1 MTKSPQSSNLPA
13 DPIAPVDPI
22 AFHQE
27 FRLGLVVYGG
37 IALAIYM
44 NGVCREF
51 YNAVRG
57 RGLYKLLK
65 VVTDSDIIV
74 DVISGTSAGG
84 INGVLLSYA
93 LTNSNEKDAV
103 DFKNFADLW
112 RNSGDISKL
121 LRTPDEQKAVNKTA
135 VESLL
140 NGEDYYQS
148 QLAEAFKR
156 KAEPVPASTH
166 ECFSKSAELDL
177 FVTGTDLLGKVY
189 KAFDN
194 TGQLIE
200 VKDHRTVFLLKHR
213 EGRKHPFKMA
223 DPVISQALAKLCRIT
238 SCFPIAFPVVT
249 VKLVDRIQAR
259 DPEQASRRRE
269 RQKQQEKDNSY
280 REYEW
285 DEWLVEWGSL
295 IDRELP
301 PIEKTLQGR
310 QLHFTDGGVLDNRP
324 FSYTIQ
330 EIYNRI
336 TYRPVERRLFYI
348 DPSPDQFLNS
358 PKFNAM
364 KRPTIWQTAID
375 SLVSMPH
382 YESIANDLQEIKD
395 RNKRVL
401 RYRFLRATAE
411 SSAERTVN
419 QLALRPEESV
429 LDGLKRQAIAHA
441 TQTQAVD
448 PQAEAPVT
456 PEQKYLRCRLV
467 GLRDRVLPLVL
478 SLDRF
483 ANPDNQNRQEM
494 LEEASQLLAQ
504 YITDQ
509 GERKAR
515 EDFLHSI
522 GKEIRNLDI
531 EYALRKH
538 FFLLEKICQITGQ
551 SESHE
556 AHQQQTE
563 LAQKIGTQIELLQ
576 VIQAGLDYL
585 LKSEPVTQKFGQ
597 LIQSAKHSTTQ
608 PETAQPMA
616 ALMGAVPL
624 AERRSARKTIYN
636 FLLCLHR
643 FLLDSK
649 EPPAMMP
656 RSDSFKDWFQPPFS
670 IEQNKDILEALKDR
684 TDRLA
689 QDPDWLKVNEQ
700 EQPAQHLSILQYECK
715 TDEQRDEENDSDRY
729 RSILRVVEV
738 ASEKLILQSDLSPDS
753 KHKLKIL
760 FQSFRLI
767 DEEVYAYE
775 YLSDIQAK
783 EQIEIVRI
791 SPIDAQKGFG
801 YGKGLDDKLA
811 GDQLGA
817 FGGFFKKSWRSNDIL
832 WGRLDGVNRLVD
844 ALITPESLKHLPDF
858 LARRIVRQPDEL
870 DGAYSQR
877 QAAYLEALIAE
888 TLPAAVLTERT
899 EILSKL
905 LQFSN
910 LSPNTTLTEKD
921 LERLVFDL
929 QGLLVQ
935 AEHRAIVRDELG
947 TVLEDAIDEQLNWNQ
962 QKVSP
967 KQHKDFDKTL
977 KQLHYDPVSIPATAS
992 GEQIRMLGQLN
1003 QLIQTLVDPKLL
1015 AGVAT
1020 LLQRNAQTESE
1031 RSPSFR
1037 HLHTTQPQ
1045 GAGKDA
1051 HKPSEVYLNHLLQ
1064 TAFPN
1069 SLKHNDSD
1077 RQNLIEYP
1085 LTLAKTNAKA
1095 RSVDDLYIFLNRLL
1109 VASRTELSKSGSQ
1122 SEVSKAFEQI
1132 SRQLKQMLDKLQP
1145 TYSPTI
1151 GYFDRAIT
1159 PFVASELARAST
1171 RQIRERRQEEDYF
1184 RNQYRVGS
1192 ERLSEGVP
1200 SLILQNL
1207 AARTG
1212 LVLRD
1217 IVASK
1222 PTGDR
1227 FRPSLVYRFANSLL
1241 ELFYWSVWLRS
1252 PKNFQVGRIPVVGRI
1267 LIELLFPLGAV
1278 VLTVILVTQL
1288 TRFILIIVV
1297 SIMILALLYIIR
1309 SKLFR

>member
-1 MTKSPQSSNLPA
+1 MTKSPQSTDLPI
-13 DPIAPVDPI
+13 DVPM
-22 AFHQE
+22 FHQE

-93 LTNSNEKDAV
+93 LTNSNESRVV
-103 DFKNFADLW
+103 DFKHFADLW
-112 RNSGDISKL
+112 RDSGDIGRL
-121 LRTPDEQKAVNKTA
+121 LRTANEQKAIAGTP

-140 NGEDYYQS
+140 NGEEYYQS
-148 QLAEAFKR
+148 QLAKAFKR
-156 KAEPVPASTH
+156 GDEPAPAG
-166 ECFSKSAELDL
+166 ECFSKSTELDL

-213 EGRKHPFKMA
+213 EGRKHPFELA
-223 DPVISQALAKLCRIT
+223 SPVISQALAKLCRIT
-238 SCFPIAFPVVT
+238 SCFPVAFPVVT
-249 VKLVDRIQAR
+249 VKLVERIQDG
-259 DPEQASRRRE
+259 DPEEIDKRRE
-269 RQKQQEKDNSY
+269 RAKQEEKDKQY
-280 REYEW
+280 QDYKV

-301 PIEKTLQGR
+301 LIEKTLHGR

-324 FSYTIQ
+324 FSYTVQ
-330 EIYNRI
+330 EIYNRVA
-336 TYRPVERRLFYI
+336 YRPVERRLFYI

-364 KRPTIWQTAID
+364 ERPTIWKTAID
-375 SLVSMPH
+375 ALVGMPH

-411 SSAERTVN
+411 SGAEQVVK
-419 QLALRPEESV
+419 QLALRPEETA
-429 LDGLKRQAIAHA
+429 DGLKRRSIA
-441 TQTQAVD
+441 QTQSLQAQAKSQAD
-448 PQAEAPVT
+448 PQTETPAT

-483 ANPDNQNRQEM
+483 ANPDDQDRQGM
-494 LEEASQLLAQ
+494 LEEVAKLLTQ

-509 GERKAR
+509 KARKDR
-515 EDFLHSI
+515 EDFLHKL
-522 GKEIRNLDI
+522 GKEVRNLDV

-538 FFLLEKICQITGQ
+538 FFLLEKICQLTGKSRD
-551 SESHE
+551 SETHKR
-556 AHQQQTE
+556 QIE
-563 LAQKIGTQIELLQ
+563 LAQKIGAQIELLQ
-576 VIQAGLDYL
+576 VIQAGLEYM
-585 LKSEPVTQKFGQ
+585 LKSKPVTERFSK
-597 LIQSAKHSTTQ
+597 LIQEARTEAVQ
-608 PETAQPMA
+608 PIAT
-616 ALMGAVPL
+616 LMEDVSPE
-624 AERRSARKTIYN
+624 ERRSARENIYK

-649 EPPAMMP
+649 EPPGILSHPDLSRPDARETLLQLP
-656 RSDSFKDWFQPPFS
+656 LS
-670 IEQNKDILEALKDR
+670 IAQNKEILSQLKAR
-684 TDRLA
+684 ANKLEKEQIWLNLA
-689 QDPDWLKVNEQ
+689 DLDS
-700 EQPAQHLSILQYECK
+700 SILQYECK
-715 TDEQRDEENDSDRY
+715 TDRQRDEENDSDRY
-729 RSILRVVEV
+729 RSILRIVEV
-738 ASEKLILQSDLSPDS
+738 ASEDLISSCDLEIKDELQRS
-753 KHKLKIL
+753 

-801 YGKGLDDKLA
+801 YGKGLDEKLA

-832 WGRLDGVNRLVD
+832 WGRLDGVNRIVD
-844 ALITPESLKHLPDF
+844 ALITPESLKNLSHF
-858 LARRIVRQPDEL
+858 LARQIVQQPDE
-870 DGAYSQR
+870 AIE
-877 QAAYLEALIAE
+877 AYLKRQTDYLVGLLAE
-888 TLPAAVLTERT
+888 TLPAATELERA
-899 EILSKL
+899 EILANL
-905 LQFSN
+905 LPFAN
-910 LSPNTTLTEKD
+910 LNPSTTLKEIE
-921 LERLVFDL
+921 LAGLVAKL
-929 QGLLVQ
+929 QDLLVR
-935 AEHRAIVRDELG
+935 AEHRAIVQSELG

-962 QKVSP
+962 QKVRP
-967 KQHKDFDKTL
+967 QRRKEFEKTL
-977 KQLHYDPVSIPATAS
+977 KQLNYNPVSIPATAS
-992 GEQIRMLGQLN
+992 EQQMRMLGQLN
-1003 QLIQTLVDPKLL
+1003 QLIQSLVDPRLL
-1015 AGVAT
+1015 AGVAA
-1020 LLQRNAQTESE
+1020 LLQANAQKEQVHIIDHL
-1031 RSPSFR
+1031 RSLSD
-1037 HLHTTQPQ
+1037 TQRDTQRDIPPQ
-1045 GAGKDA
+1045 HPGKDA
-1051 HKPSEVYLNHLLQ
+1051 HKQSEQYLDYLLQ

-1069 SLKHNDSD
+1069 SLKLSDSD
-1077 RQNLIEYP
+1077 RQNLIHYP
-1085 LTLAKTNAKA
+1085 LTLAKTK
-1095 RSVDDLYIFLNRLL
+1095 SVDDLYVFLNRIL
-1109 VASRTELSKSGSQ
+1109 VASRVELNKSGSGTA
-1122 SEVSKAFEQI
+1122 VGTAFKDI
-1132 SRQLKQMLDKLQP
+1132 SDQLKTMLDQLQP
-1145 TYSPTI
+1145 TYSSTV

-1159 PFVASELARAST
+1159 PFVASEMARAST
-1171 RQIRERRQEEDYF
+1171 RQIREQQQEDDYF
-1184 RNQYRVGS
+1184 RNQYRIGS
-1192 ERLSEGVP
+1192 EKLTDGVP
-1200 SLILQNL
+1200 LLILQNL

-1227 FRPSLVYRFANSLL
+1227 VRPSLVYRFGNSLL
-1241 ELFYWSVWLRS
+1241 QLFYWSVWLRS
-1252 PKNFQVGRIPVVGRI
+1252 PKSFQVGRIPLAGV
-1267 LIELLFPLGAV
+1267 LIELLFPIGAV
-1278 VLTVILVTQL
+1278 VLTLILVTQL
-1288 TRFILIIVV
+1288 PPLVLILAV
-1297 SIMILALLYIIR
+1297 SIMILALLYMIR

>member
-1 MTKSPQSSNLPA
+1 MTKSPQSTNLPL
-13 DPIAPVDPI
+13 DLPT
-22 AFHQE
+22 FHQE

-93 LTNSNEKDAV
+93 LTNSDENTVV
-103 DFKNFADLW
+103 DFKHFADLW
-112 RNSGDISKL
+112 RDSGDIGRL
-121 LRTPDEQKAVNKTA
+121 LRTANEAKAVSGNP

-148 QLAEAFKR
+148 QLAKAFQR
-156 KAEPVPASTH
+156 TAEPAPAG
-166 ECFSKSAELDL
+166 ECFSKSTELDL

-200 VKDHRTVFLLKHR
+200 VKDHRTVFLLKYR
-213 EGRKHPFKMA
+213 EGRKHPFQMA
-223 DPVISQALAKLCRIT
+223 NPVISQALAKLCRIT

-249 VKLVDRIQAR
+249 VKLVDRAQDR
-259 DPEQASRRRE
+259 DPETEKAAKLAERR
-269 RQKQQEKDNSY
+269 KQEEKDKQY
-280 REYEW
+280 RDYEA
-285 DEWLVEWGSL
+285 DEWLVEWGGL

-324 FSYTIQ
+324 FSYTVQ

-336 TYRPVERRLFYI
+336 AYRPVERRLFYI

-364 KRPTIWQTAID
+364 ERPTIWQTAID

-382 YESIANDLQEIKD
+382 YESIANDLEEIKD

-401 RYRFLRATAE
+401 RYRFLRDTAE
-411 SSAERTVN
+411 SSAELVVN
-419 QLALRPEESV
+419 QLGLRPEESV
-429 LDGLKRQAIAHA
+429 RDGLKRRSI
-441 TQTQAVD
+441 TQTQNIQSQSAQSRAGIQPEIQPAD
-448 PQAEAPVT
+448 QPETPAT

-483 ANPDNQNRQEM
+483 ANPDNQNRQKM
-494 LEEASQLLAQ
+494 LEEASRLLAQ

-509 GERKAR
+509 GARKAR
-515 EDFLHSI
+515 ENFLHAI

-538 FFLLEKICQITGQ
+538 FFLLEKICQVAGQ
-551 SESHE
+551 RDNPRN
-556 AHQQQTE
+556 HQSQTE
-563 LAQKIGTQIELLQ
+563 LAQKIGAQIELLQ
-576 VIQAGLDYL
+576 VIQAGLDYM
-585 LKSEPVTQKFGQ
+585 LKSKPVTEQFGK
-597 LIQSAKHSTTQ
+597 LIQAAQTEVAK
-608 PETAQPMA
+608 PLADLLA
-616 ALMGAVPL
+616 AVPME
-624 AERRSARKTIYN
+624 ERRSARQTIYN
-636 FLLCLHR
+636 FLLSLHR

-649 EPPAMMP
+649 EPPAALP
-656 RSDSFKDWFQPPFS
+656 RSDSFDQTWFQPPLP
-670 IEQNKDILEALKDR
+670 IAHNKEMLELLKNR
-684 TDRLA
+684 ADRLA
-689 QDPDWLKVNEQ
+689 QEPSWLNLVDRDPVVLHQ
-700 EQPAQHLSILQYECK
+700 SILQYRCQS
-715 TDEQRDEENDSDRY
+715 DQQRDEENDSDRY
-729 RSILRVVEV
+729 RSILSKVEV
-738 ASEKLILQSDLSPDS
+738 ASEALITGCDLDPDIKAKLLR
-753 KHKLKIL
+753 L

-783 EQIEIVRI
+783 EQIEIIRI

-832 WGRLDGVNRLVD
+832 WGRLDGVNRIVD

-858 LARRIVRQPDEL
+858 LARQIGQRSDEPL
-870 DGAYSQR
+870 EAHLNR
-877 QAAYLEALIAE
+877 QADYLKELIAE
-888 TLPAAVLTERT
+888 TLPAADSAERT
-899 EILSKL
+899 EILANL
-905 LQFSN
+905 LQFTN
-910 LSPNTTLTEKD
+910 PGANTTLTERD
-921 LERLVFDL
+921 LADLVVKL
-929 QGLLVQ
+929 QGLLVR
-935 AEHRAIVRDELG
+935 AEHRAIVRSELG

-962 QKVSP
+962 QKVRP
-967 KQHKDFDKTL
+967 RQHKEFDKTL
-977 KQLHYDPVSIPATAS
+977 KHLNYNPVSIPVTAS

-1003 QLIQTLVDPKLL
+1003 QLIQSLVDPKLL

-1020 LLQRNAQTESE
+1020 LLQTNAQAE
-1031 RSPSFR
+1031 RPQIDRVLSRSNM
-1037 HLHTTQPQ
+1037 QPPTP
-1045 GAGKDA
+1045 GKDA
-1051 HKPSEVYLNHLLQ
+1051 HKQSERYLNYLLQ

-1069 SLKHNDSD
+1069 SLQLNDSD

-1085 LTLAKTNAKA
+1085 LTLAKTK
-1095 RSVDDLYIFLNRLL
+1095 SVDDLYVFLNRLL
-1109 VASRTELSKSGSQ
+1109 VASRTELSNTRDNPQVG
-1122 SEVSKAFEQI
+1122 KAFEEI
-1132 SRQLKQMLDKLQP
+1132 SHQLRKMLDQLQP
-1145 TYSPTI
+1145 TYSPTV
-1151 GYFDRAIT
+1151 GYFDRTLT
-1159 PFVASELARAST
+1159 PFVASEMARIST
-1171 RQIRERRQEEDYF
+1171 RQIRERQQEEDYF

-1192 ERLSEGVP
+1192 ESLSDGVP
-1200 SLILQNL
+1200 PLILQNL

-1227 FRPSLVYRFANSLL
+1227 FRPSLVYRFVNSLL

-1252 PKNFQVGRIPVVGRI
+1252 PKNFQVGRAPLVRI
-1267 LIELLFPLGAV
+1267 LIELLFPIGAV
-1278 VLTVILVTQL
+1278 VLTFILVTQL
-1288 TRFILIIVV
+1288 PSLILIGAV
-1297 SIMILALLYIIR
+1297 SLVILALLYMIR